1 MPYVLSLLWEIVL
14 PSIGSVRLFSES
26 VNILYFA
33 EPGSTNEIGAL
44 TCTFDHWESPDHPYQ
59 RSDLTVFRIEKPSFA
74 MSAIAAALIIT
85 SAFMHASWNFVSKRG
100 SPSLAFF
107 FIMALSGALIMS
119 PFLYGHRGV
128 IPLVPASVWGLI
140 LATGVAQLVY
150 FSGLAGAYQRGD
162 ISLAYPLAR
171 ALPVLLVVAISIL
184 LGRGGEIGA
193 LSLFGMLMIT
203 AGCVILP
210 LTHFRSVRP
219 GNYFGMV
226 YLMVLI
232 AAIGTTGYT
241 LLDDQA
247 LRQLRE
253 TPAIHL
259 TNHEITVLF
268 ISLQTISTATMIG
281 VGTVLRP
288 SGRRHL
294 MGILRSRSL
303 LMAGVLTGAVVMATY
318 GLVLVSMAYVTD
330 VSYVAAF
337 RQLSIPI
344 GAMLGFTLQKEPR
357 HLPKILGII
366 IISIGLVFV
375 GIG

>member
-1 MPYVLSLLWEIVL
+1 MSL
-14 PSIGSVRLFSES
+14 
-26 VNILYFA
+26 
-33 EPGSTNEIGAL
+33 
-44 TCTFDHWESPDHPYQ
+44 
-59 RSDLTVFRIEKPSFA
+59 
-74 MSAIAAALIIT
+74 IAAVLIIT
-85 SAFMHASWNFVSKRG
+85 SAFMHASWNFISKRR

-107 FIMALSGALIMS
+107 FIMALSGAVIMS
-119 PFLYGHRGV
+119 PFLYGHRHV
-128 IPLVPASVWGLI
+128 LPLVPASVWGLI
-140 LATGVAQLVY
+140 LATGVAQLIY

-171 ALPVLLVVAISIL
+171 ALPVLMIAAISIL
-184 LGRGGEIGA
+184 LGRGGEIGT
-193 LSLFGMLMIT
+193 LSLFGMLLIT

-210 LTHFRSVRP
+210 LPHFQSVRL

-241 LLDDQA
+241 LIDDQA

-253 TPAIHL
+253 TPAISL
-259 TNHEITVLF
+259 SNREITLLF
-268 ISLQTISTATMIG
+268 ISLQTISTAVMIG
-281 VGTVLRP
+281 TGTMLHS
-288 SGRRHL
+288 SGRNQL
-294 MGILRSRSL
+294 TGILRSRSL
-303 LMAGVLTGAVVMATY
+303 LTAGVLTGVVVMATY
-318 GLVLVSMAYVTD
+318 GLVLASMAYVTD

-357 HLPKILGII
+357 YLPKILGIV
-366 IISIGLVFV
+366 IISIGLIFV